1 MQEPA
6 RVGID
11 LGAESCRVSLL
22 RWING
27 EPTIEVIHRIPNG
40 PLRHGD
46 SLCWPLTRIL
56 AGLEEG
62 LRKAAA
68 AAPEGI
74 ASIGVDGWSV
84 DYVRLAPDGSI
95 LCEPFCY
102 RDERTTPTKEAADR
116 IIAPFDLYQRTGTY
130 PLKINTVYQ
139 LLADTAAGP
148 EGKSQRPEGKNQRI
162 DPRTPWVMFPE
173 FVLYWLSG
181 RRVAEYTNATH
192 AGLVNLKTGNWDAEL
207 FELLGLPLDAA
218 PPLVPTGTV
227 LGPLIGPLAQL
238 DAFRATQIIAPATH
252 DTASA
257 IAGIPTDLSLAAYIS
272 SGTWSLV
279 GTITEVPVTT
289 KHAFDAGC
297 TNIGA
302 AAGGLLFHS
311 LINSMWVLKQCM
323 DAWAA
328 DGRPWS
334 IEKLVQE
341 AAERSSAAT
350 GVLDMDAETLMLDT
364 DMPKRINNEL
374 ARLGFDAIPDVAGN
388 EPQFARTIF
397 ESLALR
403 YASATANLEKMLGR
417 KLERI
422 HMIGGATRNKL
433 LVELTEQR
441 TGLKVEIGETESS
454 TIGNLAVQLAASEAA
469 GGRITPAGVRKWA
482 KLLCRD

>member
-6 RVGID
+6 RVAID

-22 RWING
+22 RWVDGKPAVEI
-27 EPTIEVIHRIPNG
+27 IHRIPNG
-40 PLRHGD
+40 PKHRGD
-46 SLCWPLTRIL
+46 TLYWSLTEIL

-74 ASIGVDGWSV
+74 ASIGVDSWSV
-84 DYVRLAPDGSI
+84 DYVRLAPDGSM
-95 LCEPFCY
+95 LREPFCY
-102 RDERTTPTKEAADR
+102 RDERTVKSKQAADA
-116 IIAPFDLYQRTGTY
+116 IIPPFDIYQRTGAF
-130 PLKINTVYQ
+130 PMGFNSVYQ
-139 LLADTAAGP
+139 LMADPAAGP
-148 EGKSQRPEGKNQRI
+148 EGKNQKI
-162 DPRTPWVMFPE
+162 DKRAPWVMFPE
-173 FVLYWLSG
+173 YVLYWLSG
-181 RRVAEYTNATH
+181 RRVGEYTNATH
-192 AGLVNLKTGNWDAEL
+192 TGLVNLKTGTWDAEL
-207 FELLGLPLDAA
+207 FEMLGLAVEAA

-227 LGPLIGPLAQL
+227 LGPITGPLASL

-257 IAGIPTDLSLAAYIS
+257 IAGIATDLSSAAYIS

-279 GTITEVPVTT
+279 GTVTQTPVTT
-289 KHAFDAGC
+289 QHAFDAGY

-302 AAGGLLFHS
+302 AGGGLLFHS

-323 DAWAA
+323 DGWAA
-328 DGRPWS
+328 AGRPWP

-341 AAERSSAAT
+341 AAQCNCAT
-350 GVLDMDAETLMLDT
+350 GVLDMDAPALMLDSG
-364 DMPKRINNEL
+364 MPQRINSEL
-374 ARLGFDAIPDVAGN
+374 TRLGFDAIPDVAGN
-388 EPQFARTIF
+388 EPLFARTIF

-403 YASATANLEKMLGR
+403 YASALANLEKMLGR

-433 LVELTEQR
+433 LIELTEKQ

-454 TIGNLAVQLAASEAA
+454 TVGSLAIQLAASEAS
-469 GGRITPAGVRKWA
+469 GERVTPEAIRKWA
-482 KLLCRD
+482 TVLCREKAC